1 VFVTTLPANANDH
14 TPPTSPANVTAENT
28 GGFHIVR
35 WDAST
40 DDIAAQQFIRYDIY
54 VNGQLQRV
62 VVGGTSA
69 EVELYLNETSTI
81 TVIAVDTADNESQPT
96 SIVVVT

>member
-1 VFVTTLPANANDH
+1 
-14 TPPTSPANVTAENT
+14 
-28 GGFHIVR
+28 
-35 WDAST
+35 
-40 DDIAAQQFIRYDIY
+40 
-54 VNGQLQRV
+54 